1 MASDDEPVRLLI
13 ASNEPEAEIVCSL
26 LRADGLRCAHRI
38 TDLAFGSGGELP
50 SSGAGPRE
58 VLVRQ
63 DELERAREV
72 LAAATQSADDPNN
85 R

>member
-1 MASDDEPVRLLI
+1 MPAEDEPVRLLI

-26 LRADGLRCAHRI
+26 LRADGLRCTYRI

-58 VLVRQ
+58 VLVRR

-72 LAAATQSADDPNN
+72 IAAATASGDDPIN

>member
-1 MASDDEPVRLLI
+1 MSSGDEPVRLLI
-13 ASNEPEAEIVCSL
+13 AANEPEAEIVCQL
-26 LRADGLRCAHRI
+26 LRADGLKCAHRI

-50 SSGAGPRE
+50 TSGAGPRE

-63 DELERAREV
+63 DELERAREI
-72 LAAATQSADDPNN
+72 LAAATASGDDPIN